1 MTDELLDIDRAPL
14 EKFNP
19 NFHKHKALLF
29 NELRLK
35 GITKLEVHFSGS
47 GDSGNINE
55 SEPDGFFNEEVK
67 YEDML
72 LSAPLVTE
80 RAAGMIFDRTTG
92 AWVTRMQPITM
103 VKLQTLSDDVTNDV
117 LDASGIDWCNNDG
130 GQGTVTYIVG
140 KTPEEDVIKADIGQ
154 NYTETT
160 MYNFVA

>member
-1 MTDELLDIDRAPL
+1 MTDELLDIDRVPL
-14 EKFNP
+14 EKFNT

-35 GITKLEVHFSGS
+35 GITKLGVHFSGS

-72 LSAPLVTE
+72 LSTPLVTE
-80 RAAGMIFDRTTG
+80 RAIGRTFDVITG
-92 AWVTRMQPITM
+92 EWVTRTQPITM
-103 VKLQTLSDDVTNDV
+103 VRLQELSDGVTYDV
-117 LDASGIDWCNNDG
+117 LDASSIDWCNNDG
-130 GQGTVTYIVG
+130 GQGTITYIVG
-140 KTPEEDVIKADIGQ
+140 KTPEEDVIEADIGQ
-154 NYTETT
+154 NHTETT